1 MSEIINSCM
10 KVEFSR
16 REAIFTPTNNKPSI
30 FGGDGRWWGLGGR
43 GQEQRG
49 EVKNGEGRSGVKV
62 NSWVHNPLSEPCRK
76 FKSPYLTHQDSSS
89 DQRSATRTLT
99 VV

>member
-30 FGGDGRWWGLGGR
+30 FGGDGRWWGLRGKGSR
-43 GQEQRG
+43 AARGGQE
-49 EVKNGEGRSGVKV
+49 
-62 NSWVHNPLSEPCRK
+62 W
-76 FKSPYLTHQDSSS
+76 
-89 DQRSATRTLT
+89 
-99 VV
+99 